1 MVSRGSAVTSVSYGV
16 VAITLNG
23 SRWPA
28 WTVSRPRNA
37 NASSSCSSATGV
49 VTRSAEWP
57 PTTVQLRANGWKRI
71 HGRSSP

>member
-1 MVSRGSAVTSVSYGV
+1 MVSKGSAVTSLSFGV

-37 NASSSCSSATGV
+37 NASSS
-49 VTRSAEWP
+49 
-57 PTTVQLRANGWKRI
+57 
-71 HGRSSP
+71 